1 MTVKLDAFRI
11 TRTDDLPPLQP
22 NSDEEDDSM
31 RNGAAHSSDD
41 EDDGQGDGS
50 DDDWNEMEQDNEPT
64 RCLFCESVEDSI
76 EQAIEHL
83 NIQHNCDLAALKDKF
98 NMDQYSYIK
107 VWCDKFG

>member
-1 MTVKLDAFRI
+1 MHFAF
-11 TRTDDLPPLQP
+11 TRPDDVPALQP

-31 RNGAAHSSDD
+31 RNGVIHISSDD
-41 EDDGQGDGS
+41 EDDDQADGS
-50 DDDWNEMEQDNEPT
+50 DDDWNEMEQDSDPT

-83 NIQHNCDLAALKDKF
+83 NVQHNCDLAALKDRF

-107 VWCDKFG
+107 VLCDKFG